1 MTQPDRDAAIF
12 EALRADLL
20 HGDLRQLDSYLAAF
34 SALAESLGP
43 GATDHDTL
51 ARIRIEAERSRDL
64 LSAAAGGVRAAL
76 RRLGETGA
84 PATVYAPDG
93 SRQPLGPTRATSES
107 RA

>member
-1 MTQPDRDAAIF
+1 MTQPDRDAATF
-12 EALRADLL
+12 EALPDELL
-20 HGDLRQLDSYLAAF
+20 RGDLGQLDAHLAAL
-34 SALAESLGP
+34 SALADSLAS
-43 GATDHDTL
+43 GAAEPDAL

-93 SRQPLGPTRATSES
+93 SRRTLGPARPTSEG

>member
-1 MTQPDRDAAIF
+1 VTQPDRHAAIF

-20 HGDLRQLDSYLAAF
+20 HGDLRQLDTHLAAF
-34 SALAESLGP
+34 SALAESLGT
-43 GATDHDTL
+43 GATDQDAL

-84 PATVYAPDG
+84 PAAVYTPDG
-93 SRQPLGPTRATSES
+93 SRQPLGPARPTSES